1 MLWTI
6 VVGVCAVDGVWE
18 EGGGRMCCGVCMSE
32 NSEWG
37 INCCSFNATLMVV
50 VCMYTH
56 TYYGYVLV

>member
-1 MLWTI
+1 
-6 VVGVCAVDGVWE
+6 
-18 EGGGRMCCGVCMSE
+18 MSE

-50 VCMYTH
+50 VCLYTH